1 MTRWL
6 RSGLVLGVTL
16 VLAALALPGR
26 TEAPLPPLWRT
37 DVKSLGAE
45 GLSALWMAPDGGR
58 LIALSDRSFALSAQV
73 GRDAEGRIARIT
85 VEGRWPLSAP
95 RKPGAQEVQIDT
107 EGIALGRN
115 GAIFVSTEGP
125 AHILRMDGLAEPAR
139 RVASPP
145 GFARLDP
152 NGALEALAIGPDG
165 TLYTLPE
172 TPEVGTTGFPVYRRA
187 GREWSVLATLPA
199 QGGMAPV
206 GADVGPDGRLY
217 ILYRDFSPL
226 RGFASLLQRHTIGRE
241 TVGAAETLLHTG
253 FGQLGNLEGISV
265 WRAADGGLIAA
276 MVSDDNGLFLLE
288 AELIEM
294 HLPD

>member
-1 MTRWL
+1 MTRRL
-6 RSGLVLGVTL
+6 LSGLALG
-16 VLAALALPGR
+16 AALALAALFLSGR
-26 TEAPLPPLWRT
+26 PEAPLPLLWRT
-37 DVKSLGAE
+37 DVKPLGVE

-73 GRDAEGRIARIT
+73 GRDAEGRIT
-85 VEGRWPLSAP
+85 SLTEEGRWPLRLP
-95 RKPGAQEVQIDT
+95 RGPGAREVPIDT
-107 EGIALGRN
+107 EGIALGRG
-115 GAIFVSTEGP
+115 GAIFVSAEGP
-125 AHILRMDGLAEPAR
+125 ARILRLDSPGAE
-139 RVASPP
+139 
-145 GFARLDP
+145 ARLVARPDAFDNMHP

-165 TLYTLPE
+165 ALYTLPE
-172 TPEVGTTGFPVYRRA
+172 TPEAGTRGFPLYRRA

-226 RGFASLLQRHTIGRE
+226 RGFSSLLQRHTIGPD
-241 TVGAAETLLHTG
+241 TVGAAETLLHSG
-253 FGQLGNLEGISV
+253 FGQLGNLEGVSV
-265 WRAADGGLIAA
+265 WRAADGGLVAS
-276 MVSDDNGLFLLE
+276 MVTDDNGLFVQD